1 MNALQSSQPASD
13 SAAPGYTAYAQLI
26 KMLLPSSGCLAVYD
40 VGGDLNWC
48 SGGYERPDF
57 RELVDAFRS
66 RSGSVEPNLGQLSQT
81 SAGAS
86 ALVAKLVSESGQA
99 LAYVLIELGPA
110 HSGAGNTMAA
120 SLTRP
125 LLGCLATQLA
135 LESSLSSRAPAPTP
149 GPVPAPAAPAQQS
162 ESRLRQLLNVCSVGS
177 AGPARIHELLER
189 CVDQLDCMS
198 AVFCV
203 PDQQLTEMAFRDTDQ
218 DEQVRSQFET
228 TMKPLI
234 AWAQL
239 NNRPMVVNGIDKANT
254 QLKILSCP
262 VMGRDGRTSGLLA
275 LFRTASGANFELDD
289 VALIEILSR
298 QAMALVGQYRDSLT
312 GLLSGSALEDYLDLV
327 LGSGER
333 VSAGALLYFDIA
345 EFNLKNSATGFDA
358 GDDLLRQTAQL
369 IRQSLKPGET
379 AGRLFGDRFVVH
391 MPDADAEIA
400 TERGAEL
407 VATASQLDCKLKLGV
422 ATRSAN
428 PVCGRHWIAAAEQA
442 CRESYNADS

>member
-1 MNALQSSQPASD
+1 MNAPQTSQPASD

-40 VGGDLNWC
+40 IDGDLNWC

-57 RELVDAFRS
+57 RDLVDSFRS
-66 RSGSVEPNLGQLSQT
+66 RAGSVEPNHGQLSQT

-86 ALVAKLVSESGQA
+86 ALVARLVSESGQP
-99 LAYVLIELGPA
+99 LGYVLIELGPA

-125 LLGCLATQLA
+125 LLSCLATQLA
-135 LESSLSSRAPAPTP
+135 LEAALSSPAPGPVATP
-149 GPVPAPAAPAQQS
+149 GPAAAPPGAG
-162 ESRLRQLLNVCSVGS
+162 RLRQLLNVCSVNS
-177 AGPARIHELLER
+177 KGPGRIGELLER
-189 CVDQLDCMS
+189 CVDQLGCMS

-203 PDQQLTEMAFRDTDQ
+203 PDQDLTEMAFSDADQ
-218 DEQVRSQFET
+218 DAQVRSQFEA

-239 NNRPMVVNGIDKANT
+239 NNRPMVANGIDKANT
-254 QLKILSCP
+254 PFKILSCP

-275 LFRTASGANFELDD
+275 LFRTATGANFELDD

-312 GLLSGSALEDYLDLV
+312 GLLSSSAIEDHLDSV
-327 LGSGER
+327 LGGGER
-333 VSAGALLYFDIA
+333 LSSGALLYLDIA
-345 EFNLKNSATGFDA
+345 GLDSTNAAAGFSA
-358 GDDLLRQTAQL
+358 GDDLIRRVAQL
-369 IRQSLKPGET
+369 IRQSLQPGET
-379 AGRLFGDRFVVH
+379 AGRMSADRFVVH
-391 MPDADAEIA
+391 MPDADADVA
-400 TERGAEL
+400 NERGSAM
-407 VATASQLDCKLKLGV
+407 VATAGQLDCKLKLGV

-442 CRESYNADS
+442 CRGSYNPDS